1 MSNKPRMLTKVEQ
14 RASRRPKENGGNLPK
29 HSGQEDPDK
38 DFVYTSA
45 DKTDVRQT
53 FNRIRK
59 EQEEERQKQKEEA
72 AARLRNVISNRR
84 FK

>member
-1 MSNKPRMLTKVEQ
+1 MKKIT
-14 RASRRPKENGGNLPK
+14 
-29 HSGQEDPDK
+29 DPS
-38 DFVYTSA
+38 FVYTSA